1 MEGFPNRMI
10 YQYGMPVENKFDYGI
25 SGGIGGEFSIN
36 RRNSLYLEARY
47 YFGLGNML
55 PIRSYRTFQ
64 RVKSD
69 VNICCR
75 RILVQGKI
83 NFGSR

>member
-55 PIRSYRTFQ
+55 RSGRTEHFRGSNPMSISVAAGYWF
-64 RVKSD
+64 RVK
-69 VNICCR
+69 
-75 RILVQGKI
+75 
-83 NFGSR
+83 

>member
-25 SGGIGGEFSIN
+25 SGGIGGEFRIN

-55 PIRSYRTFQ
+55 RSGRTEHFRGSNPMSISVAAGYWF
-64 RVKSD
+64 RVK
-69 VNICCR
+69 
-75 RILVQGKI
+75 
-83 NFGSR
+83 